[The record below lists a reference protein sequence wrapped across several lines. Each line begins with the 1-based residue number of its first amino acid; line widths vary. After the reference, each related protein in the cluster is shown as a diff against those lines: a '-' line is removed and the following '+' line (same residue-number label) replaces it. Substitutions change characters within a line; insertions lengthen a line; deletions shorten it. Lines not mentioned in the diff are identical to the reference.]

1 MNLRE
6 LELFGT
12 LMRVGTT
19 TETARLLGISQ
30 PSVSGQLKRLESQIG
45 FSLFHRTGN
54 RLEPTQEA
62 NELFAASM
70 SIFNTHALV
79 RSKLPSLRNLALR
92 PVAVSATPALVEG
105 FICPTLIRAGYGNWK
120 KRIILRVH
128 SPEDDLRC
136 GDADIG
142 LQMALP
148 PRAEFQSYKVGV
160 TPLVAIMQK
169 EHPLAELKVLSCAA
183 ISKHPLVCYNA
194 DWSPMGETIRNAF
207 VAQGLAYDPVCTV
220 PFCANVCSMVR
231 TCGGVGIVDAM
242 TAIDYCMHGLVA
254 RPISHMPQVSIIAF
268 HRRNE
273 PLRAPVQSFLGALR
287 KSEFSPTANLQTSPL
302 AHTPAGLD
310 EKKSPRLRGRGSG

>member
-45 FSLFHRTGN
+45 FALFNRTGN

-62 NELFAASM
+62 NELFATSLA
-70 SIFNTHALV
+70 IFNTHALV
-79 RSKLPSLRNLALR
+79 RSKLPSLRNLASK

-105 FICPTLIRAGYGNWK
+105 FICPTLIRAGYGDWK
-120 KRIILRVH
+120 KRIVLRVH
-128 SPEDDLRC
+128 SPEDDLRK
-136 GDADIG
+136 GEADIG

-148 PRAEFQSYKVGV
+148 PKAEFQAYKVGV
-160 TPLVAIMQK
+160 TTLVAVMQAR
-169 EHPLAELKVLSCAA
+169 HPLAKSKALNFEALSAQ
-183 ISKHPLVCYNA
+183 PLVCYNA
-194 DWSPMGETIRNAF
+194 EWSPMGETIRSAF
-207 VAQGLAYDPVCTV
+207 ATQGLAYDPVCTV

-242 TAIDYCMHGLVA
+242 TAGDYAMHGLVA
-254 RPISHMPQVSIIAF
+254 RPITRMPEVSIIAF

-273 PLRAPVQSFLGALR
+273 PLREPVQSFLNALR
-287 KSEFSPTANLQTSPL
+287 KSAP
-302 AHTPAGLD
+302 PA
-310 EKKSPRLRGRGSG
+310 SQN